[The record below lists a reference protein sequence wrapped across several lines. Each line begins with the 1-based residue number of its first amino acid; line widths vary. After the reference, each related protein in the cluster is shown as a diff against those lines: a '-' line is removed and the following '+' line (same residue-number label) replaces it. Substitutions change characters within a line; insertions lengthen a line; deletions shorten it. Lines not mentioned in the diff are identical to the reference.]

1 MDVHVIVK
9 LKSSYQ
15 DWHNLFLKDA
25 DNRSNICDESR
36 TLVGQVNE
44 STAVITL
51 FEVNKA
57 AMEGM
62 MTDPEFKRMT
72 ADYVDEHIGY
82 SLTPL

>member
-57 AMEGM
+57 AME
-62 MTDPEFKRMT
+62 DDDRPRIQ
-72 ADYVDEHIGY
+72 ADD
-82 SLTPL
+82 SRLR

>member
-15 DWHNLFLKDA
+15 AWHNVFLKDA

-57 AMEGM
+57 AIEGM

-72 ADYVDEHIGY
+72 ADYVDKHIVY